1 MHEAGVPVIE
11 CLQAATIINSKILS
25 MESEL
30 GQLKKGYIADI
41 VATKSNPI
49 DDVTS
54 LENIQFV
61 MKEGVIYK
69 N

>member
-1 MHEAGVPVIE
+1 
-11 CLQAATIINSKILS
+11 